1 MNLVINIFAIF
12 GLMFFSGI
20 IWTIISEKIDNIK
33 SKKSKIKPIDG
44 VKDMENMISKK
55 YGVDCFISFWDKG
68 GSVRVSCIKVG
79 SFLFDNFDDEFTF
92 DNVDNY
98 IRSSFNEMEKNFI
111 RIEND
116 YKSLFRDEL
125 RDKKIKELG
134 L

>member
-1 MNLVINIFAIF
+1 MNLIINIFAIF
-12 GLMFFSGI
+12 GLMFFTFI

-55 YGVDCFISFWDKG
+55 YGVDCVISFWDKG
-68 GSVRVSCIKVG
+68 DSVRVSCIKVG
-79 SFLFDNFDDEFTF
+79 SFLFDEYEGPFIFDKI
-92 DNVDNY
+92 DNY

-125 RDKKIKELG
+125 RDKKLKELG
-134 L
+134 I